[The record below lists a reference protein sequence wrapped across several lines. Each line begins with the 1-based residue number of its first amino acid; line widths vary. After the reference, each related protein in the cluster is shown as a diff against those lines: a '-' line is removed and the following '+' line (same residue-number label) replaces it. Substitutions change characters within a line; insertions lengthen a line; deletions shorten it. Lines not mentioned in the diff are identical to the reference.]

1 MGQDAGNSEDRPES
15 PAKQQLE
22 FIAALIG
29 AALTLATLGI
39 IVWDGIQEEGR
50 PALVTLRAEAVHPH
64 AGGFV
69 VEIVAENAGD
79 DTAADLLIEGLLMQ
93 GGEAV
98 ETSEATFDYVPSRSE
113 RRGGL
118 IFAQDPAMF
127 QLKLQAKGYIE
138 P

>member
-64 AGGFV
+64 EAGFV
-69 VEIVAENAGD
+69 VEVVAENSGD
-79 DTAADLLIEGLLMQ
+79 DTAADLLIEGSLMQ